1 MGNTCGCVDPA
12 EKDAE
17 VKVQNNTQKNEYR
30 NQQRSN
36 YRDSTLSKNYA
47 GPVAGSQVTGGEVP
61 QLFSTDEQYLRD
73 LQQKAIN
80 EGL

>member
-17 VKVQNNTQKNEYR
+17 VKVQQANTAKNAYR
-30 NQQRSN
+30 QEQRSN

-47 GPVAGSQVTGGEVP
+47 GPVGASQVTAGEIP
-61 QLFSTDEQYLRD
+61 QLFSTDEAYLRE
-73 LQQKAIN
+73 LQQKAI
-80 EGL
+80 